1 MAVTY
6 HIPEPSFTLADV
18 AIIHEVPEEEVRRV
32 VTDVLGLAPKGPFSF
47 DDLLRVNRI
56 LGPVPEPGEI
66 P

>member
-1 MAVTY
+1 MTY

-18 AIIHEVPEEEVRRV
+18 AIIHDVTEEEVRRV
-32 VTDVLGLAPKGPFSF
+32 VTDVLSLRPDGPFSF

-56 LGPVPEPGEI
+56 LGPVPEPGEM